1 MTTIIDGTTGITFP
15 AGGVGNTASAV
26 VGLTDTQ
33 TISNK
38 TLNSGTIINA
48 GTVVTAGTSTLV
60 PLDFTPGTLVTTPI
74 AGAFEYNGVAPY
86 FTPVALQRGVM
97 PSGQLYRLN
106 SNDPTGLSL
115 AAIGQPVF
123 NAATSTASSI
133 SGTTL
138 TVGGTITGTFAVG
151 QVISGTG
158 VTTRTYIIALLTGTG
173 GAGTY
178 AVNNSQTVASTTIHS
193 AKGVNVSASTV
204 YGFEAVYMLS
214 RTAGAATGH
223 GIYTAFGGSATVNNI
238 AYYVTSFGSA
248 SGFNQVLQSNFNT
261 GLINQTTATIVTGNY
276 TGTVYEPIILRGTV
290 SINTAGTFV
299 PLQQTNNAPGTA
311 GYGNNAGSFFYI
323 YPIGASGSNL
333 SIGNWV

>member
-1 MTTIIDGTTGITFP
+1 
-15 AGGVGNTASAV
+15 
-26 VGLTDTQ
+26 L
-33 TISNK
+33 SNK
-38 TLNSGTIINA
+38 TIAA
-48 GTVVTAGTSTLV
+48 GTLVAAGTSTLA
-60 PLDFTPGTLVTTPI
+60 PLDFVAGTLVTTPI
-74 AGAFEYNGVAPY
+74 AGAFEYDGISPY
-86 FTPVALQRGVM
+86 FTPISTQRGVM
-97 PSGQLYRLN
+97 PAGQLYRLN

-123 NAATSTASSI
+123 SGGTSTASSI
-133 SGTTL
+133 STTTL
-138 TVGGTITGTFAVG
+138 TVGGTVAGTFAVG
-151 QVISGTG
+151 QVICGTG
-158 VTTRTYIIALLTGTG
+158 VTSGTRITALGTGTG

-178 AVNNSQTVASTTIHS
+178 TVSVSQTVSSTAIHS

-261 GLINQTTATIVTGNY
+261 GLINQTTATLVTGNY

-290 SINTAGTFV
+290 SINAAGTFV